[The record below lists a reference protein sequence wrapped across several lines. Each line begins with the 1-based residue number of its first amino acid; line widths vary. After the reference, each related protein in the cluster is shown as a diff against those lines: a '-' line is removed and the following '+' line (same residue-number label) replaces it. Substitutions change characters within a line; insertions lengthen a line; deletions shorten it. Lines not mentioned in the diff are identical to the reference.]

1 MGKNKEIDALLSWSL
16 FIAEVVIAAGVF
28 LYPLYQTKKSRLA
41 ELEARK
47 KVLAEKEKVNEQ
59 LAAKV
64 DALENSPEAVE
75 KEAREKFHM
84 ARPGEKVLIYE
95 NNKKKPDNADEI
107 K

>member
-1 MGKNKEIDALLSWSL
+1 MKKNKEIDAILSWSL
-16 FIAEVVIAAGVF
+16 FIAAVIVAAGVF
-28 LYPLYQTKKSRLA
+28 LYPLYQTKKSRMA

-47 KVLAEKEKVNEQ
+47 KVLVEKERINEQ
-59 LAAKV
+59 LASKV

-84 ARPGEKVLIYE
+84 ARPGEKVLIYD
-95 NNKKKPDNADEI
+95 NNKKNAGSADEI